1 MEANHFT
8 ILYWFC
14 HTSTWICHIVLSV
27 YMSQSGNVGS
37 YGNFIFSFLRNLHT
51 VLHSGCLNSH
61 SHQQCRRV
69 PFYPHPLPSI
79 YCLYTVLMMDIL
91 TAVKWYLTVVL
102 ICLYLIISD
111 VEHLFMC
118 LMVFCMSSLE
128 KYLFRSSA
136 YFFDEFTYLFI
147 LYWVPWAVCIFWKL
161 NPCHMSANIFS
172 HFIHF
177 IFTF

>member
-1 MEANHFT
+1 MP
-8 ILYWFC
+8 
-14 HTSTWICHIVLSV
+14 
-27 YMSQSGNVGS
+27 QSGNVES
-37 YGNFIFSFLRNLHT
+37 YDNFIFSFLRNLHT

-69 PFYPHPLPSI
+69 PFYPHPLQ
-79 YCLYTVLMMDIL
+79 LLLFVHFLMMDIL
-91 TAVKWYLTVVL
+91 TAMRWYLTVVL

-111 VEHLFMC
+111 VEHFFMC

-136 YFFDEFTYLFI
+136 YFFWWVYLFI
-147 LYWVPWAVCIFWKL
+147 LYWVTWSVCIFWKL
-161 NPCHMSANIFS
+161 KPCHVSANIFS
-172 HFIHF
+172 YFIHF